1 MELPLEKM
9 LYVNRFVQ
17 GDSAFYI
24 DSIRPYFDQ
33 SLYSEEWV
41 DFFVWL
47 KEYNAKMK
55 NKVWLLGIDYEYEY
69 RFTELDLFEYLVAV
83 NHTAS
88 NPYIAEFCRMLLL
101 QEKDSNQKKYL
112 FFNLIIILRMRLA
125 YMNQRF

>member
-55 NKVWLLGIDYEYEY
+55 NKV
-69 RFTELDLFEYLVAV
+69 
-83 NHTAS
+83 
-88 NPYIAEFCRMLLL
+88 
-101 QEKDSNQKKYL
+101 
-112 FFNLIIILRMRLA
+112 RL
-125 YMNQRF
+125 